1 MLPQSLDHPLH
12 VFVNDPSCMHA
23 MAVQTVTNVK
33 NDCAEQVE
41 ANQDGLIDVCGSR
54 DAVVEHVKDKGDS
67 LTPSHVEAVAS
78 CASLDDES
86 GDEVAS
92 MLFNKNGC
100 FFV

>member
-41 ANQDGLIDVCGSR
+41 ANQDGLIDVC
-54 DAVVEHVKDKGDS
+54 
-67 LTPSHVEAVAS
+67 
-78 CASLDDES
+78 S
-86 GDEVAS
+86 GRVIA
-92 MLFNKNGC
+92 
-100 FFV
+100 